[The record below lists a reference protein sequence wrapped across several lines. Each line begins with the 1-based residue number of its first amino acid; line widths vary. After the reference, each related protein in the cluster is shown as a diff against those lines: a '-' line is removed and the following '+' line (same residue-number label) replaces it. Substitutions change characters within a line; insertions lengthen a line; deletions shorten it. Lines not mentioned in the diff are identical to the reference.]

1 MRTALAIAGWLLFL
15 GSAPGCYGV
24 ASDYVGGDGEGGGP
38 GAAPVYY
45 RPQIQADLEA
55 AKCTTCH
62 AGTAPMKVTPAP
74 SSDAQWQANHRE
86 ASQRAEGLAPKA
98 NGAGGHAKV
107 ALDAAV
113 LARWSA
119 WAAQGAPYRAAPVS
133 DAGFGGGGGAADA
146 GHGGG
151 AAGAADAGTGGGSA
165 GGTGGGA
172 AMDAGRPVTWEA
184 DIRAVMVSEGCTT
197 CHGGS
202 TPSASYALGTY
213 PQAMGNGKDLQPNV
227 VPGDPVS
234 TLVIF
239 SRSGH
244 EGMSAANA
252 LKVLRWVVDWEAAE
266 R

>member
-1 MRTALAIAGWLLFL
+1 MRPALAIAGCTLILC
-15 GSAPGCYGV
+15 GAPGCYGV
-24 ASDYVGGDGEGGGP
+24 ASDYAGGDGEGGGP
-38 GAAPVYY
+38 GGGSAQQPVYY

-62 AGTAPMKVTPAP
+62 AGAAPMKVTAGP
-74 SSDAQWQANHRE
+74 STDSQWLANHRE
-86 ASQRAEGLAPKA
+86 ASQRAGELAPKA
-98 NGAGGHAKV
+98 NGAGGHTKV
-107 ALDAAV
+107 ALDAAM
-113 LARWSA
+113 LGRWSA
-119 WAAQGAPYRAAPVS
+119 WAAQGAPYRAAAPAF
-133 DAGFGGGGGAADA
+133 DAGTGGGGGAVDA
-146 GHGGG
+146 GRGGG
-151 AAGAADAGTGGGSA
+151 TADAGTGGA
-165 GGTGGGA
+165 GGSA

-184 DIRAVMVSEGCTT
+184 DVRPVMVNEGCTT

-202 TPSASYALGTY
+202 TPSASYSLTSYGA
-213 PQAMGNGKDLQPNV
+213 AMGSGRDSQPNV